1 MTLSPYLMT
10 VALHALLLSSLVV
23 LSLLFLRPPARR
35 AAVALGGVLGI
46 ALLPWLSALLPAAAT
61 EASAPLEPQAITV
74 SASWRVITIP
84 AADFSLSPAAASPA
98 APVFTFPSAWT
109 LAAWVWLVGSVLL
122 LAVVA
127 SGLLKLRLWR
137 TSFRMPSSDES
148 MILEKALP
156 AGLRFD
162 QIRLSGTSCSPCVLG
177 FIRPL
182 LVLPAGL
189 LESSSPQELAWILR
203 HEQGHLLGRDSR
215 WTLLVALSRALFWW
229 NPLVHHLAKRWEA
242 AREEICDL
250 HAESAERADYGDF
263 LIRMAAACKGPHML
277 AAPMVGGAKRR
288 LRKRLVSFL
297 NAPEIIDL
305 RAGRDFIAALA
316 LVLPLLALCSSC
328 VRIGGEGEQV
338 STTTAGMPPLLL
350 ETGKNRKAKEPHLFV
365 KLNNRILATARP
377 LSVSGAVL
385 EKSGTVISPD
395 QLQKLMVEASTIK
408 GSPLIS
414 FPAISLRNG
423 EKCLLEMIREKPP
436 VLGESRVTAGWEL
449 QQAVRYDGK
458 SLRIGNH
465 IRYAFVPGKQFSFSS
480 RAPLDDEHTLTQ
492 SDWKKLVVKTA
503 ASEAKVPES
512 HAVITILGEVTPG
525 MHTILITE
533 VIPID
538 ATGRT
543 VDRYRDAIFTPRE
556 RDTLPGEV
564 HVNATLLSD
573 PAMPAWDEV
582 PKSRK
587 DMPVTRFG
595 GLFTSE
601 QWGIMTKELSTE
613 NLGTKSF
620 STGMRIQ
627 PWKQLPQLQLEA
639 VRYRQDAGLVSLT
652 LAVKETGKNG
662 GERLVS
668 EGLTIATGS
677 TVTYR
682 LPAFEGQP
690 SRNLALTMEAVE

>member
-1 MTLSPYLMT
+1 MTLSSYLAN
-10 VALHALLLSSLVV
+10 VAFHALLLSVIV
-23 LSLLFLRPPARR
+23 TLSLLCFGQPARR
-35 AAVALGGVLGI
+35 AALALAGVVAV
-46 ALLPWLSALLPAAAT
+46 AALPWLSALLPTAKREPSARLAIPDAT
-61 EASAPLEPQAITV
+61 AST
-74 SASWRVITIP
+74 SWRVFTIP
-84 AADFSLSPAAASPA
+84 ADDFTISPPPSTGATPS
-98 APVFTFPSAWT
+98 FTLPSAWT
-109 LAAWVWLVGSVLL
+109 LAAWTWLAGS
-122 LAVVA
+122 AMA
-127 SGLLKLRLWR
+127 FAAIGCGLLKLHRWR
-137 TSFRMPSSDES
+137 SSFRHLDPDEATHLALVLPSGLA
-148 MILEKALP
+148 LE
-156 AGLRFD
+156 
-162 QIRLSGTSCSPCVLG
+162 QIRLSTTSGSPCVTG

-182 LVLPAGL
+182 LVIPSEL
-189 LESSSPQELAWILR
+189 LESSSRQELAWILR
-203 HEQGHLLGRDSR
+203 HEQCHLMGRDSH
-215 WTLLVALSRALFWW
+215 WTPLIALSRSLFWW
-229 NPLVHHLAKRWEA
+229 NPFVHHLAKRWAA
-242 AREEICDL
+242 AREEVCDL
-250 HAESAERADYGDF
+250 HAESAERANYGDF

-305 RAGRDFIAALA
+305 RAGRGFIAALA
-316 LVLPLLALCSSC
+316 LALPLVALCSSC
-328 VRIGGEGEQV
+328 VRIGGEGEQA

-350 ETGKNRKAKEPHLFV
+350 ETRKNRKAKEPHLFV
-365 KLNNRILATARP
+365 KLSNRVLATATP
-377 LSVSGAVL
+377 LSVGGVVL

-395 QLQKLMVEASTIK
+395 QLKKLWREAANMK

-414 FPAISLRNG
+414 FPSICIRNG
-423 EKCLLEMIREKPP
+423 EKGRLEMIREKPP

-449 QQAVRYDGK
+449 QQAIRYDGK
-458 SLRIGNH
+458 SLRIANH

-480 RAPLDDEHTLTQ
+480 RASLDDENTLTQ

-525 MHTILITE
+525 IHTILITE

-538 ATGRT
+538 ATGRM

-556 RDTLPGEV
+556 QDTLPGKV

-573 PAMPAWDEV
+573 PAMPPWDEV
-582 PKSRK
+582 PKSRS
-587 DMPVTRFG
+587 DMPATCFG

-601 QWGIMTKELSTE
+601 QWGIMTKELLTE

-620 STGMRIQ
+620 STDKRIQ
-627 PWKQLPQLQLEA
+627 PWKQLPQLQLEV

-677 TVTYR
+677 TLTYR

-690 SRNLALTMEAVE
+690 SRNLALTVEAVE